1 MKLLKILGVAVV
13 VLGVSAFA
21 GYHLFF
27 KLSVPDYTG
36 TMSLP
41 GLINQVTVKTDE
53 QGVPHIFAENE
64 TDLFFA
70 EGYII
75 ARERLFQMDM
85 TRMAGRGELSTIFG
99 ERTLEKDR
107 FLKTLGFYRQAQKNY
122 GVLSEEGREILKA
135 FSAGVNAYIN
145 TCAHLPREYFILG
158 VEPELWVP
166 EDSIVTILLMSYSL
180 TRSKKV
186 DLVLNRVR
194 EYGGEAVLGK
204 ILPSYP
210 DFAPTLVKQEKSR
223 VMETAFVPDFAPGS
237 GSEELFEEM
246 DSFPLSLDI
255 AASNWMIFSPKMT
268 GTGKALFAGSP
279 DLSPTLPGLFYIV
292 HLKGGGINAMGGA
305 LPGGPGIGPLGFNG
319 DLAWS
324 AVNGRGDE
332 LDYFVE
338 KINPENPNQYL
349 TENGYQDFELIEE
362 TLRIKGK
369 KGIREEKIM
378 VKISRHGPMISKV
391 LPMAPADCA
400 MQWTALEM
408 PGRDFDGLMAMNRAQ
423 NFDEFKKGLSLVRT
437 MNLNIGYADAKGNIG
452 WQFTAGPPIRKKG
465 DGSLPVPGWT
475 GEYDWEGLV
484 PFEELPYDY
493 NPKSGYVA
501 SFNND
506 PGNVAY
512 YLTHYYL
519 FERAIRF
526 ENIMAARGK
535 GPVNFTE
542 LKKMQMD
549 TFSVVAQR
557 WVPRIVAVCKST
569 PQLAPYMKLLEDW
582 DYAVDIDSSAATVF
596 NYFYYLMM
604 ENTLKDEVG
613 QEMWA
618 KGLGQEYLYYIPDL
632 ALTRMIDDPGN
643 SLYDDQAT
651 PGVRENQADIILK
664 SMDQTIS
671 YLGQHLGEDTAKWQ
685 WGLVHQMHF
694 NHPLGEKLPFLNLSP
709 IPTNGSHHTINS
721 GFWTPKQPFQMTSGG
736 VIRMMVDFSNLENS
750 TIISPP
756 GQSGHFKSPYYDS
769 MADIWAKGD
778 QIPMNFTSAPGLS
791 QTLTLVPGSN
801 DQ

>member
-1 MKLLKILGVAVV
+1 MRLLKILGVAVV

-27 KLSVPDYTG
+27 KLCVPDYTG
-36 TMSLP
+36 TMALP
-41 GLINQVTVKTDE
+41 GLMGQVTVKTDE
-53 QGVPHIFAENE
+53 HGVPHIFAENE

-85 TRMAGRGELSTIFG
+85 TRLAGRGELSTMFG

-107 FLKTLGFYRQAQKNY
+107 FLKTLGFYRQAKKNY
-122 GVLSEEGREILKA
+122 GVLSVEGKAILKA

-145 TCAHLPREYFILG
+145 TGELPREYFILG
-158 VEPELWVP
+158 VEPGLWVP

-186 DLVLNRVR
+186 DLIMNQIRQH
-194 EYGGEAVLGK
+194 GGEKILAK

-210 DFAPTLVKQEKSR
+210 DFAPTLVNQEKPRAMAASFIPSFEPG
-223 VMETAFVPDFAPGS
+223 VGS
-237 GSEELFEEM
+237 GKVSQEM
-246 DSFPLSLDI
+246 DPFPLSLDI

-292 HLKGGGINAMGGA
+292 HLKGGGIDAMGGA
-305 LPGGPGIGPLGFNG
+305 LPGVPGIGPLGFNG
-319 DLAWS
+319 HLAWS

-349 TENGYQDFELIEE
+349 TENGYENFERIEE
-362 TLRIKGK
+362 TLRIKDK
-369 KGIREEKIM
+369 DGIREEKMM
-378 VKISRHGPMISKV
+378 VKISRHGPMISGV

-400 MQWTALEM
+400 MQWSALEM
-408 PGRDFDGLMAMNRAQ
+408 SGQDFDGLIAMNRAQ
-423 NFDEFKKGLSLVRT
+423 NFDDFKKGLSLVRT

-452 WQFTAGPPIRKKG
+452 WQFTAAPPIRKKG

-475 GEYDWEGLV
+475 GEYDWEGFV
-484 PFEELPYDY
+484 PVEDLPYDY

-506 PGNVAY
+506 PGNVDY
-512 YLTHYYL
+512 HLTHYYL

-526 ENIMAARGK
+526 ENIMATRGK
-535 GPVNFTE
+535 GPVDFAE
-542 LKKMQMD
+542 LKRMQMD
-549 TFSVVAQR
+549 TLSVVAQR
-557 WVPRIVAVCKST
+557 WVPRILAVCKAT
-569 PQLAPYMKLLEDW
+569 PGLAPYLTLLEDW
-582 DYAVDIDSSAATVF
+582 DYEVDITSAGATVF

-613 QEMWA
+613 EEMWA

-643 SLYDDQAT
+643 RLYDDQAT
-651 PGVRENQADIILK
+651 PEVRENQADIILK

-671 YLGQHLGEDTAKWQ
+671 YLVQHLGEDTAKWQ

-694 NHPLGEKLPFLNLSP
+694 KHPLGEKLSFLNLSP
-709 IPTNGSHHTINS
+709 IATNGSHHTINS
-721 GFWTPKQPFQMTSGG
+721 GFWTPKHPFEMTSGG
-736 VIRMMVDFSNLENS
+736 VIRMMVDFSNLEKS

-769 MADIWAKGD
+769 MAQIWAKGD
-778 QIPMNFTSAPGLS
+778 QIPMEYTSALGLD

-801 DQ
+801 DR